1 MSTLIE
7 QMRMDMALRNFS
19 PRTITIYSYQIQLFQ
34 KYHRQ
39 NVENLGEDE
48 IRRFLYH
55 LKTEKHS
62 SNSTLTQAF
71 SAIKFLYREVLKMP
85 LTLSKLRGPKRIFSL
100 PVVFSPEEIQRLF
113 AAVDD
118 QKYRLML
125 MTTYS
130 AGLRVSETVQLKVSD
145 IDSKR
150 MLIRVEQ
157 GKGKKDRYTLLSKEL
172 LVQLRDY
179 WLKYRP
185 HVWLFPNNNRSTPM
199 HATTIQKVF
208 QIAKKSAGIEKPA
221 TFHTLRHSSAT
232 HLLEQGVG
240 LFTIQHLLGH
250 AHIRTTMVYL
260 HTQSDRK
267 SVIINPLDAML
278 GGK

>member
-19 PRTITIYSYQIQLFQ
+19 PRTIKTYSYQIQLFQ
-34 KYHRQ
+34 KFYQQ

-85 LTLSKLRGPKRIFSL
+85 LTLSKLRGPKRIFRL
-100 PVVFSPEEIQRLF
+100 PVVLSPEEIQRLF

-172 LVQLRDY
+172 VIQLRDY

-185 HVWLFPNNNRSTPM
+185 KIWLFPNNNRPTPM
-199 HATTIQKVF
+199 HVTTLQKVF
-208 QIAKKSAGIEKPA
+208 QTAKKSAGIEKPA
-221 TFHTLRHSSAT
+221 TFHTLRHSFAT

-250 AHIRTTMVYL
+250 ANIRTTMVYL
-260 HTQSDRK
+260 HTQSDKK

>member
-7 QMRMDMALRNFS
+7 QMHMDMVLRNFS
-19 PRTITIYSYQIQLFQ
+19 PKTVQTYSYQIQLFQ
-34 KYHRQ
+34 KFCRQ
-39 NVENLGEDE
+39 NVENLGEEE

-62 SNSTLTQAF
+62 SNSTLAQAF

-85 LTLSKLRGPKRIFSL
+85 LTLSKLRGPKRIFRL
-100 PVVFSPEEIQRLF
+100 PVVLSPEEIQRLF
-113 AAVDD
+113 AAVDN

-172 LVQLRDY
+172 VIQLRDY

-185 HVWLFPNNNRSTPM
+185 KIWLFPNNNRPTPM
-199 HATTIQKVF
+199 HVTTLQKVF
-208 QIAKKSAGIEKPA
+208 QTAKKSAGIEKPA
-221 TFHTLRHSSAT
+221 TFHTLRHSFAT

-260 HTQSDRK
+260 HMQSDKK

>member
-19 PRTITIYSYQIQLFQ
+19 PRTIKTYSYQIQLFQ
-34 KYHRQ
+34 KFHRQ

-85 LTLSKLRGPKRIFSL
+85 LTLSKLRGPKRIFRL
-100 PVVFSPEEIQRLF
+100 PVVLSPEEIQRLF

-172 LVQLRDY
+172 VIQLRDY

-185 HVWLFPNNNRSTPM
+185 KIWLFPNNNRPTPM
-199 HATTIQKVF
+199 HVTTLQKVF
-208 QIAKKSAGIEKPA
+208 QTAKKSAGIEKAA
-221 TFHTLRHSSAT
+221 TFHTLRHSFAT

-260 HTQSDRK
+260 HTQSDKK